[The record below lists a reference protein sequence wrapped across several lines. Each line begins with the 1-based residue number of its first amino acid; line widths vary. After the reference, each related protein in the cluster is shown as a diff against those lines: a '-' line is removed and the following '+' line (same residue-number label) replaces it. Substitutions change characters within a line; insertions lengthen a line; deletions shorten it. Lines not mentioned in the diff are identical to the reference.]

1 MAETMVTTTELPP
14 IIREH
19 LDAIVALARAYE
31 VERLE
36 VFGSVMTDGFDPERS
51 DIDFLVLYPDGYDF
65 GPFVGRFQHLE
76 RDLQKA
82 MGRDV
87 DLVMDSP
94 SLRERFRRSI
104 ASTGQVLYER
114 GIGA

>member
-1 MAETMVTTTELPP
+1 MSEAATTTTDLPS

-36 VFGSVMTDGFDPERS
+36 VFGSVMTDRFDPDRS
-51 DIDFLVLYPDGYDF
+51 DIDFLVTYPEDYEY
-65 GPFVGRFQHLE
+65 GPFLARFQYLE
-76 RDLQKA
+76 RDLGEA
-82 MGRDV
+82 VERDV
-87 DLVMDSP
+87 DLVMNSP

-104 ASTGQVLYER
+104 ASTRQVLYAVGEDS
-114 GIGA
+114 